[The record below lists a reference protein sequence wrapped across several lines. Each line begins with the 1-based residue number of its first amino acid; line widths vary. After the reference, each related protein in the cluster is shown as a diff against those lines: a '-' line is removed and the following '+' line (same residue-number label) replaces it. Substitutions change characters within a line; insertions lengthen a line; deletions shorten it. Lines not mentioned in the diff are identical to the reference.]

1 MTRPST
7 KGFFVKERLTEAREA
22 RDMTQADLAKAIGR
36 AGPTVSNWER
46 GHTAPEP
53 SMLDDLASALGVRP
67 GYLLKPVPAHGGHA
81 IFFRSLA
88 NAAARARTRER
99 ARVRWLQH
107 VSLTLQDLLE
117 FPDVDIPAFV
127 APGDYLRLDKAEL
140 ERIATEMRSHWGLGE
155 GPIPSMVLVAENA
168 GVVVGV
174 DEVGSTKIDGQSTWS
189 DVDQRPYMLLA
200 SDKNTAFRRQMDV
213 AHELAHLV
221 LHRGAT
227 SSDLEAHFD
236 LIEEQAKYLA
246 CAFLLPHRAF
256 ASEVSSLSLEGF
268 RALKPRWFVSIGA
281 MIMRAREIEML
292 TEQAA
297 EYLWRYRSARGWHR
311 KEPLDSPE
319 ETPVEQPRLMRRSI
333 ELIIEAKVRTKRDL
347 IDTDIGLGADT
358 VEMLAALP
366 PNFFAEA
373 PANVVRLE
381 PRFRERA
388 IEDSNS
394 REVVPFKRPG

>member
-7 KGFFVKERLTEAREA
+7 KGFFVKERLIEAREA
-22 RDMTQADLAKAIGR
+22 RDITQAGLAKAIGR
-36 AGPTVSNWER
+36 SGPTISNWER
-46 GHTAPEP
+46 GQTAPEP
-53 SMLDDLASALGVRP
+53 HLLDELAAALGVRP
-67 GYLLKPVPAHGGHA
+67 GYLLKPVPAHGEHA

-107 VSLTLQDLLE
+107 VSLALQDLLE
-117 FPDVDIPAFV
+117 FPDIDIPAFV
-127 APGDYLRLDKAEL
+127 APGDYVRLDKADL
-140 ERIATEMRSHWGLGE
+140 ERVAAEMRLHWGLGE
-155 GPIPSMVLVAENA
+155 SPIPNMVLVAENA
-168 GVVVGV
+168 GIVVGV

-189 DVDQRPYMLLA
+189 DVDGRPYMLLA
-200 SDKNTAFRRQMDV
+200 CDKNTAFRRQMDV

-227 SSDLEAHFD
+227 SSDLEMNFD

-246 CAFLLPHRAF
+246 GAFLLPHRAF
-256 ASEVSSLSLEGF
+256 ASEVASLSLEGF
-268 RALKPRWFVSIGA
+268 RALKPRWCVSIGA

-297 EYLWRYRSARGWHR
+297 EYLWRYRSARGWHK

-319 ETPVEQPRLMRRSI
+319 ETPVEQPRLIRRSI
-333 ELIIEAKVRTKRDL
+333 EMIIEARVRTKRDL
-347 IDTDIGLGADT
+347 LDTDIGLGADT

-366 PNFFAEA
+366 VNFFTEA
-373 PANVVRLE
+373 PANVVRFE
-381 PRFRERA
+381 PRLRGRA
-388 IEDSNS
+388 IEESS
-394 REVVPFKRPG
+394 SPAVVPFKRPV

>member
-1 MTRPST
+1 
-7 KGFFVKERLTEAREA
+7 
-22 RDMTQADLAKAIGR
+22 
-36 AGPTVSNWER
+36 
-46 GHTAPEP
+46 
-53 SMLDDLASALGVRP
+53 
-67 GYLLKPVPAHGGHA
+67 
-81 IFFRSLA
+81 
-88 NAAARARTRER
+88 
-99 ARVRWLQH
+99 
-107 VSLTLQDLLE
+107 
-117 FPDVDIPAFV
+117 
-127 APGDYLRLDKAEL
+127 
-140 ERIATEMRSHWGLGE
+140 
-155 GPIPSMVLVAENA
+155 
-168 GVVVGV
+168 
-174 DEVGSTKIDGQSTWS
+174 
-189 DVDQRPYMLLA
+189 
-200 SDKNTAFRRQMDV
+200 
-213 AHELAHLV
+213 
-221 LHRGAT
+221 
-227 SSDLEAHFD
+227 
-236 LIEEQAKYLA
+236 
-246 CAFLLPHRAF
+246 
-256 ASEVSSLSLEGF
+256 
-268 RALKPRWFVSIGA
+268 
-281 MIMRAREIEML
+281 MRAREIEML